1 MGSVVSRWSVA
12 LCKYGGFRLALFGKS
27 EEHQEH
33 FANLLIA
40 FYPKFRNLH
49 SWCPAFTRLELDC
62 FSDSRHRLSS
72 ETSGRM
78 AQAPHYNSLPS
89 VAVHFLGTCSGGGPI
104 RSRNCS
110 SLSVDLG
117 NDIWLFDTADGT
129 LGRLHQSPLKM
140 GNFSKIFITHMHAD
154 HVLRLVSVMTTI
166 LSGVGMTEGA
176 LESLKKAGTNKKVR
190 LSRF

>member
-1 MGSVVSRWSVA
+1 MGGLGW
-12 LCKYGGFRLALFGKS
+12 LFSGNLRN
-27 EEHQEH
+27 QEH

-117 NDIWLFDTADGT
+117 NDLAIRYSRRNSRTTPSITAEDGEFQQDLHHPHACGSR
-129 LGRLHQSPLKM
+129 LGSCIGHDYHFERRWDDRGCPGESKGGRDKQKGAPESLLEATWKQS
-140 GNFSKIFITHMHAD
+140 D
-154 HVLRLVSVMTTI
+154 VVLRQM
-166 LSGVGMTEGA
+166 
-176 LESLKKAGTNKKVR
+176 
-190 LSRF
+190 